1 MEHFWKDTKLGVEP
15 PILALSIKDRFSVA
29 AIQKIIL
36 SLCCSIG
43 TLMFIATSAYA
54 QITESDIDYE
64 PGSNETIQRITSTF
78 EVRRAVIGLLIIAAV
93 AGILFFFYWY
103 KTGQWARER
112 HAQRIEENSRLNSQI
127 KKRTRKQGSPKQWDF
142 ISRNQG
148 KSTKPFR
155 RR

>member
-1 MEHFWKDTKLGVEP
+1 MAD
-15 PILALSIKDRFSVA
+15 
-29 AIQKIIL
+29 IQKIIL

-43 TLMFIATSAYA
+43 TLMFVATSAYA
-54 QITESDIDYE
+54 QITESDIEYE

-78 EVRRAVIGLLIIAAV
+78 EVKRAVIGLLIIAAM
-93 AGILFFFYWY
+93 AGVLFFFYWY

-112 HAQRIEENSRLNSQI
+112 HNQRIVENSRLSSQV
-127 KKRTRKQGSPKQWDF
+127 KKHTRGKGFPRQWDF
-142 ISRNQG
+142 ISRNQE